1 MKRDILVKKLQNSN
15 KQWDFIVIG
24 GGSTGLGIALDAA
37 SRGYSTVLLEQNDFG
52 KGTSGKSTK
61 LVHGGVRYLAQMN
74 IQLVLEALYERGL
87 LLKNAPHLVKN
98 QSFLIPTYRW
108 WETPFYTIGLTLYDL
123 LAGRHSF
130 GRSVIKKRESTLALL
145 PTIRKE
151 GLKGGVLYHD
161 GQFDDTRL
169 AVNIAQTATEHS
181 AVILNYMKV
190 TSLIKKA
197 GKVTG
202 VNVVDSETNRCYHL
216 KANVVVNATGIFT
229 DQIIK
234 MDNKD
239 ATPMIS
245 PSQGVHL
252 VLDHTFLQG
261 NTAIMIPKTNDGR
274 VLFVVP
280 WHNKVVV
287 GTTDTPMNEPS
298 LDPKA
303 LDSEIDFILDTAGKY
318 LTRKPT
324 KADIRS
330 VFAGMRPLIAHTSEE
345 KKTKEISRSH
355 KVICSPSSLITVIG
369 GKWTTYRKMAE
380 DTINTAIRQQLI
392 PYKECT
398 THRLLIHGFRN
409 NTDFSDPMHVYGSD
423 SRHIKTLVQQNS
435 ELGKPIHK
443 NHPYIQAQVIWAVRE
458 EMARTVE
465 DVLSR
470 RIRLLLLDARAAM
483 EAAPL
488 TARLMAR
495 ELNKNNHWEE
505 EQVNVFTHHASSYI
519 YQ

>member
-1 MKRDILVKKLQNSN
+1 MKRDVLVKMLQNSD

-24 GGSTGLGIALDAA
+24 GGATGLGIALDAA

-74 IQLVLEALYERGL
+74 IQLVLEALHERGL
-87 LLKNAPHLVKN
+87 LLQNAPHLVKN
-98 QSFLIPTYRW
+98 QAFLIPTYHW

-123 LAGRHSF
+123 LAGRYSF
-130 GRSVIKKRESTLALL
+130 GRSLAKKRESTLALL
-145 PTIRKE
+145 PTIRKD

-169 AVNIAQTATEHS
+169 AINIAQTAAEHR

-190 TSLIKKA
+190 VSLIKKA

-202 VNVVDSETNRCYHL
+202 VNVIDSETDLSYHVN
-216 KANVVVNATGIFT
+216 ASVVINATGVFADHIL
-229 DQIIK
+229 K

-239 ATPMIS
+239 SKPIIS

-252 VLDHTFLQG
+252 VLDHSFLKG
-261 NTAIMIPKTNDGR
+261 NTAIMIPKTDDGR

-280 WHNKVVV
+280 WHNKVIV
-287 GTTDTPMNEPS
+287 GTTDTPVKEPA
-298 LDPKA
+298 LDPQA
-303 LDSEIDFILDTAGKY
+303 LNSEIDFILATAGKY
-318 LTRKPT
+318 LTRKPV
-324 KADIRS
+324 KEDIRS
-330 VFAGMRPLIAHTSEE
+330 VFAGMRPLIAPLSEA

-355 KVICSPSSLITVIG
+355 KVICSPSALITVIG

-380 DTINTAIRQQLI
+380 DTINTAIRHQLV
-392 PYKECT
+392 PHKECA
-398 THRLLIHGFRN
+398 THHLPIHGFCSN
-409 NTDFSDPMHVYGSD
+409 PDFANPMHVYGTD
-423 SRHIKTLVQQNS
+423 SGCIETLVQQDG
-435 ELGKPIHK
+435 ELGKPLHK

-470 RIRLLLLDARAAM
+470 RIRLLLLDARAAT

-505 EQVNVFTHHASSYI
+505 EQVNAFTSHASSYI